1 MRRLFALLL
10 PFALVLPLASCASG
24 IEPVGGTPTPNTAV
38 EENTAETETKT
49 EEERILTEEEK
60 QILAA
65 RRDEVADYMNQMAS
79 ILWRSDEEIVYTIKS
94 GVSPD
99 QVKNGSGSPV
109 KLTIVKDRLY
119 RGLPYTY
126 AGNGIP
132 SFSEYFSATDSKGVS
147 TLSGMTWQDLS
158 GGFAEARIGNDCSTA
173 VMQAWGQMGAH
184 SFQMTNT
191 QYMTADQ
198 GYLPVGGYKVSGS
211 QLTATKDDCLRN
223 GTGVMYAAYAALQ
236 KGDAVVQRNNGAGHA
251 MLVTSVHAVPLGSG
265 FDPKESYITV
275 THQTRGKY
283 SKDAKYYSEEHGED
297 VYYWYGIDDKYT
309 FAKLF
314 SSGYLPIT
322 CKELIDPAPLDEPS
336 LTSSVT
342 ELTPENM
349 LTGTLSATRMM
360 EKITAEIRDP
370 GGKVLQSA
378 FVYPTRKTKFEFAC
392 EDLANSTAG
401 KIDPSALPP
410 GTYAFSITVTF
421 TDGTSA
427 TAREFTFQK

>member
-1 MRRLFALLL
+1 MKRFFAFLSLFALI
-10 PFALVLPLASCASG
+10 LPLASCSSG
-24 IEPVGGTPTPNTAV
+24 IALI
-38 EENTAETETKT
+38 EETQPLQTTEEVKEMQTTAEEKT
-49 EEERILTEEEK
+49 LTPEEEK
-60 QILAA
+60 TLSD
-65 RRDEVADYMNQMAS
+65 RREQVVAYMTKMAS
-79 ILWRSDEEIVYTIKS
+79 VLWRSDEEIVYTIKS

-109 KLTIVKDRLY
+109 KLTIEKGRLY

-132 SFSEYFSATDSKGVS
+132 SFGDFYSQTDEKGVA
-147 TLSGMTWQDLS
+147 TVSGLVWQDLS

-191 QYMTADQ
+191 RYMTADQ
-198 GYLPVGGYKVSGS
+198 GYLPVGGYKVSS
-211 QLTATKDDCLRN
+211 AELSSTKNDCIRN
-223 GTGVMYAAYAALQ
+223 STGVMYAAYAALQ
-236 KGDAVVQRNNGAGHA
+236 KGDAVVQRNNDSGHA
-251 MLVTSVHAVPLGSG
+251 MLVTSVHAVPLGNG

-283 SKDAKYYSEEHGED
+283 SKEAKYYSEELGED

-342 ELTPENM
+342 ELTVENM

-370 GGKVLQSA
+370 SGKVIQSA

-392 EDLANSTAG
+392 EDLAKSTAG
-401 KIDPSALPP
+401 KIDPSALPA
-410 GTYAFSITVTF
+410 GSYTFSVTVTF
-421 TDGTSA
+421 TDKTAA
-427 TAREFTFQK
+427 TARELTFTK